1 MSGWFT
7 SGELAAI
14 RGLAELGMQSD
25 VTIKKRTPITSE
37 SDPAN
42 IYGDDGV
49 THVVPVSTEEA
60 YVKGWLFSTPS
71 PVITVVGGVM
81 ALVNTYRLFVPVGTD
96 VESGDH
102 VVIGGAEFIVSDTIA
117 ESTWLPLL
125 NVSLR
130 RVE

>member
-7 SGELAAI
+7 TSELGYI
-14 RGLAELGMQSD
+14 RSLAQIGMQSD
-25 VTIKKRTPITSE
+25 VTIQKRTPITDE

-49 THVVPVSTEEA
+49 VHTTVVPTSGVS
-60 YVKGWLFSTPS
+60 VKGWLYSQVS
-71 PVITVVGGVM
+71 PVITVVGGKM
-81 ALVNTYRLFVPVGTD
+81 ALVNTYRLFLPVGTD
-96 VESGDH
+96 IDSGDH
-102 VVIGGAEFIVSDTIA
+102 VVIGNNEFIVSDTTA

>member
-7 SGELAAI
+7 ASELRYI
-14 RGLAELGMQSD
+14 RSLAEIGMQSE
-25 VTIKKRTPITSE
+25 VLIKKRTPVIDE
-37 SDPAN
+37 NDPSN

-49 THVVPVSTEEA
+49 SLVDLPLTSGISI
-60 YVKGWLFSTPS
+60 KGWLYSQVS
-71 PVITVVGGVM
+71 PVITVVGGKM

-96 VESGDH
+96 IESGDH
-102 VVIGGAEFIVSDTIA
+102 VVIGGNEFIVSDTTA

>member
-7 SGELAAI
+7 TNELANL
-14 RGLAELGMQSD
+14 RSLAEMGMQSD

-37 SDPAN
+37 SAPEN
-42 IYGDDGV
+42 VYGDDGV
-49 THVVPVSTEEA
+49 THVESAIYSEA
-60 YVKGWLFSTPS
+60 NVKGWLYSTPS

-81 ALVNTYRLFVPVGTD
+81 ALVNTYRLFVPVGTNI
-96 VESGDH
+96 ESGDH
-102 VVIGGAEFIVSDTIA
+102 VVIDGNEFIVSDTVA

-130 RVE
+130 RAE

>member
-7 SGELAAI
+7 SNELANI
-14 RGLAELGMQSD
+14 RSLAEMGMQSD
-25 VTIKKRTPITSE
+25 VIIKKRTPITSE

-49 THVVPVSTEEA
+49 THVESNIYSEA
-60 YVKGWLFSTPS
+60 NVKGWLYSQPS

-81 ALVNTYRLFVPVGTD
+81 ALVNTYRLFVPVGTNI
-96 VESGDH
+96 ESGDH
-102 VVIGGAEFIVSDTIA
+102 VVIGSNEFIVSDTVA

-130 RVE
+130 RAE